1 MNTTIANEHQQHLL
15 VQKKERSANQLVDR
29 RRCRRTSILYR
40 QAHASRERSR
50 VESFNRAFEQLRRL
64 LPTLPPDKKLTKIE
78 ILRLA
83 ISYMTYLDCIL
94 ML

>member
-1 MNTTIANEHQQHLL
+1 MPELSIVTSECSLDPPNYFCT
-15 VQKKERSANQLVDR
+15 KYFDR

-83 ISYMTYLDCIL
+83 ISYMTYLD
-94 ML
+94 